1 MIRLKTC
8 KSHSPRATKMLSS
21 RPGGG
26 LSAGLVGFYGPGE
39 RPSSKVERASGLA
52 AARPGDVPFEVL
64 EGRVGGGAPPR
75 GDAAEGQVAATAP
88 EALRG
93 YMVGQ
98 LMRDRQAVERR
109 EQETQERHVLLHEG
123 GEEGGSL
130 EDGEEASEVPEPL
143 GQDSY
148 ATYAEYAAAA
158 GQHLSPPA
166 ATSGVNV
173 NLDVDH
179 QGGKGGVNINMHV
192 AGAVRGH
199 GDDSDGY
206 SKRDVAGGKAILSF
220 IQGDNMPHQG
230 EQHREGRGAVV
241 DGQQHAAAAS
251 RPTHTNKK
259 AMAKHSTHRAAV
271 ARTKQDAARTVKE
284 SFGGVQLEESWKGP
298 KHGGAGMGVETD
310 KFNYKGFGMDLAATL
325 KVEKWEPGA
334 AAWYAYA
341 DNQGKYDE
349 VQQMSQSA
357 ASKTGATATRM
368 LAVAGAVA
376 ACIMGYVATW

>member
-1 MIRLKTC
+1 
-8 KSHSPRATKMLSS
+8 MLSS

-39 RPSSKVERASGLA
+39 RSSAKVGRVSGLA
-52 AARPGDVPFEVL
+52 AARAGGVPFEVL
-64 EGRVGGGAPPR
+64 EGRVGGGAAGGAVQGP
-75 GDAAEGQVAATAP
+75 VAATAP
-88 EALRG
+88 EALKED
-93 YMVGQ
+93 MFGQ

-109 EQETQERHVLLHEG
+109 EQEAQERHALLHEG
-123 GEEGGSL
+123 GEEGGSVDDG
-130 EDGEEASEVPEPL
+130 EGGGDGEEARAASEPL
-143 GQDSY
+143 AQDSY

-173 NLDVDH
+173 NLDIDH

-199 GDDSDGY
+199 GDDNDGY
-206 SKRDVAGGKAILSF
+206 SETDVAGGKAILSF
-220 IQGDNMPHQG
+220 IQGDGMPHQG
-230 EQHREGRGAVV
+230 DH
-241 DGQQHAAAAS
+241 HAAAAS
-251 RPTHTNKK
+251 RPARTQKK
-259 AMAKHSTHRAAV
+259 ALAKHSLHRAAV
-271 ARTKQDAARTVKE
+271 AKTKQASARTVKE

-310 KFNYKGFGMDLAATL
+310 RFNYKGFGMDLAATL

-376 ACIMGYVATW
+376 ACILGYVATW